1 MNTIKSS
8 KNKNNF
14 EASYGSSGF
23 AENDTNYITQKNFYT
38 KKISQEQSP
47 NLENEEYLTFKKSN
61 TSNNSNN
68 NITATFYKKSK
79 NSNEDIK
86 DENYYINEKRKNKVL
101 NMIKNAH
108 IEKIRNFIYL
118 KEINYAFEQI
128 QRYIKEGD
136 FASAKEMERELNS
149 LQMDVIRHNIE
160 TFSKTK
166 LAKSHATFGQSYNN
180 NFSNL
185 RNSENNV
192 EDKIYNSSYKKMLNR
207 NNYRGKENNYD
218 DEEEE
223 EKINTKKIK
232 KKKEKPNIK
241 SINMNKNNYEGN
253 NLNNN
258 EYNIPPSNYNIPNND
273 NSNNIIYNNNN
284 IPNDNNNN
292 NYIQPVPVNEIN
304 NYPEYINQ
312 NNINNEINNNN
323 NDQNIIYDDKNNNNG
338 NIIYDDNNNENNK
351 KEKRPNEKEIY
362 IEKSYHD
369 NNMNINE
376 INPNEN
382 EENKN
387 IEKNT
392 GLENINNLGNNGY
405 GNENENQIENIENI
419 DNIKTVIETT
429 IKPELKRNPFYKAPI
444 NQEEQNQ
451 NLNKPNE
458 EKEEKNKIFLNKDK
472 ENNIPNEAQ
481 LNQIPKESNE
491 ESSIPYSQYPNNKE
505 ININKNPYQIQNI
518 PENNIQYPQ
527 NINNNNIPFNPDNA
541 LPNNKYPIYNDI
553 NINNYSPKPE
563 QDNNIP
569 SYYNNIPYEQ
579 NKIPSSKNPSKRNK
593 REILRN
599 PKKEN
604 KKMKRPKSSK
614 GPLININTKNI
625 PDFAYPRRY
634 YEQNNKMDSKS
645 KSKSS
650 SRNRSKSPKILF
662 AEPSK
667 GKCFAC
673 DVNCSISR
681 SGNSP
686 NKYVPYFGPL
696 KKERKHI
703 TEYDGE
709 KYGYYQYKSRFD
721 QNNNLEMNNF

>member
-47 NLENEEYLTFKKSN
+47 NLESEEYLTFKKSN
-61 TSNNSNN
+61 TLNNSNN

-79 NSNEDIK
+79 NSNEEIK

-108 IEKIRNFIYL
+108 IDKIRNFIYL

-128 QRYIKEGD
+128 QRFIKEGD

-166 LAKSHATFGQSYNN
+166 LSKSHTTFGQSYNN
-180 NFSNL
+180 NLSNL
-185 RNSENNV
+185 SNRENNV
-192 EDKIYNSSYKKMLNR
+192 EDKIYNSSYKKMINR

-218 DEEEE
+218 DEEEG
-223 EKINTKKIK
+223 KINAKKIK

-258 EYNIPPSNYNIPNND
+258 EYNIPPSNYNIPKNA
-273 NSNNIIYNNNN
+273 NNIIYNNN
-284 IPNDNNNN
+284 IPNEKNN
-292 NYIQPVPVNEIN
+292 NYIQPVPVKETN
-304 NYPEYINQ
+304 NYQEYINQ
-312 NNINNEINNNN
+312 NNINNENNEINNNN
-323 NDQNIIYDDKNNNNG
+323 NQNIIYDNNNNK
-338 NIIYDDNNNENNK
+338 NNK

-382 EENKN
+382 NQN

-392 GLENINNLGNNGY
+392 NLENINNLENNKY
-405 GNENENQIENIENI
+405 DNENNNENEIENIEII
-419 DNIKTVIETT
+419 DNIKTVVETT
-429 IKPELKRNPFYKAPI
+429 IKPELKKNPFYIAPI
-444 NQEEQNQ
+444 NKEEQNQ
-451 NLNKPNE
+451 NLNQSI
-458 EKEEKNKIFLNKDK
+458 EKEEKNNIYLNKDK
-472 ENNIPNEAQ
+472 ENNIPNEDQ

-491 ESSIPYSQYPNNKE
+491 ESPIPYSQYPNNE
-505 ININKNPYQIQNI
+505 DINKNKNPYQIQNI

-527 NINNNNIPFNPDNA
+527 NIDNNNNNIPFNPDNA

-563 QDNNIP
+563 QDNNILN
-569 SYYNNIPYEQ
+569 YYNNIPYEQ
-579 NKIPSSKNPSKRNK
+579 NKIPSSKNPLQKNK

-599 PKKEN
+599 PKIEN
-604 KKMKRPKSSK
+604 KKIKRPKSSK

-625 PDFAYPRRY
+625 PDFTYPKRY
-634 YEQNNKMDSKS
+634 YEPNNNINSKS

-709 KYGYYQYKSRFD
+709 KYGYYQYKSRFN